1 MIYENATVKYWYRY
15 SHNVAEHFGL
25 PLAQMTV
32 KHPRLFND
40 EGFAFSDA
48 SMGRAQ
54 KAEKVWLQV
63 NNEPIRVIKSR
74 DGDMKFDKD
83 EFTRMLFVAEQ
94 ADFVS
99 WAP

>member
-15 SHNVAEHFGL
+15 SHNVAEHLDL

-32 KHPRLFND
+32 RTPRLFND
-40 EGFAFSDA
+40 ESFDFAGNTGK
-48 SMGRAQ
+48 MQ

-94 ADFVS
+94 IEFVS